1 MADPKSSETAPLRA
15 ADKIRQTARELF
27 YRDGI
32 RAVGVDE
39 IVAQAGVTKPS
50 LYRTY
55 RSKDELTVAVLQ
67 ESGETFWAYFNEALD
82 AHPGDPRAQ
91 LLAFFAALAERSAEE
106 AYRGCPL
113 SNAAVEYPQKGHIA
127 RAAAQGHKG
136 DVRQNLRAKARE
148 LGVANP
154 DGLGDALLLLLE
166 GAYLTTQLFDTG
178 RPSAEVG
185 RAAEAL
191 IDAYRAAS

>member
-1 MADPKSSETAPLRA
+1 MADLTSSQTPQLRA
-15 ADKIRQTARELF
+15 ADKIRRTARDLF

-39 IVAQAGVTKPS
+39 IVARAGVTKPS

-55 RSKDELTVAVLQ
+55 RSKDELTVAVLL
-67 ESGETFWAYFNEALD
+67 ESAETFWGYFDEAVL

-91 LLAFFAALAERSAEE
+91 LLTFFAALAARA
-106 AYRGCPL
+106 AQDDYRGCPL
-113 SNAAVEYPQKGHIA
+113 SNAAVEYPEKGHIA
-127 RAAAQGHKG
+127 RAAAQDHKREL
-136 DVRQNLRAKARE
+136 RQRLREKARE

-154 DGLGDALLLLLE
+154 EALGDALLLLLE
-166 GAYLTTQLFDTG
+166 GAYLTSQLFDTG

-185 RAAEAL
+185 RAAQAL
-191 IDAYRAAS
+191 IDAYRGAS